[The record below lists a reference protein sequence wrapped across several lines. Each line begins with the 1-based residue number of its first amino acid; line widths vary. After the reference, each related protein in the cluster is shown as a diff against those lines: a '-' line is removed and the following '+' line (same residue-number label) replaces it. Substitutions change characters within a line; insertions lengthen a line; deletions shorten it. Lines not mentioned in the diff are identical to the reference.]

1 MTRPLVS
8 LLLTLVA
15 CGSLVAQAYQR
26 LIQPDKYWEIMSCDR
41 TLICNYT
48 GGARY
53 HFDGDTL
60 INGQTYAKLYGR
72 SLISQYGFNPYC
84 PPFGVDPNM
93 FLSDIFLRE
102 DTVAQQIFRY
112 GPGDAPEALVFDLT
126 MEAGDTLFFSDIW
139 DYCVLDSITTTS
151 LNDGVVRRVYHFGPA
166 VFIEGV
172 GALGSFNGGP
182 FYPPNTTVAHC
193 DQLYC
198 FEHNGAGLYPWVNC
212 GSGPLST
219 YDQSAEPHTAPHPN
233 PASEHIQLPSVG
245 NTPAQAFIHDQL
257 GRLVLKQ
264 QLQKQDTSIDIHDLL
279 PGTYWFRTV
288 APDGSAMS
296 GRFEVMR

>member
-1 MTRPLVS
+1 MSRL
-8 LLLTLVA
+8 LLLTVCLGLGQFSA
-15 CGSLVAQAYQR
+15 AQTYQR
-26 LIQPDKYWEIMSCDR
+26 LIQPDKYWEIMWCDR
-41 TLICNYT
+41 TLICTYT
-48 GGARY
+48 WGARY
-53 HFDGDTL
+53 HFEGDTV
-60 INGQTYAKLYGR
+60 INGQTYAKLYGQ

-126 MEAGDTLFFSDIW
+126 MEAGDTLFSEGWGEI
-139 DYCVLDSITTTS
+139 VLDSITTTAFS
-151 LNDGVVRRVYHFGPA
+151 DGVVRRVYHFDYA

-172 GALGSFNGGP
+172 GTVDALNDGGP
-182 FYPPNTTVAHC
+182 FYPPTTGVEHC

-219 YDQSAEPHTAPHPN
+219 NDQSAEKDLAPHPN
-233 PASEHIQLPSVG
+233 PASDLIRIPSVG
-245 NTPAQAFIHDQL
+245 NGPAQVFIHDQL
-257 GRLVLKQ
+257 GRLVLRHDRLKANANV
-264 QLQKQDTSIDIHDLL
+264 DIRALH
-279 PGTYWFRTV
+279 PGTYSYRV
-288 APDGSAMS
+288 LAPDGSTLT
-296 GRFEVMR
+296 GRFEVLR